1 MKKMTVI
8 FAALLLATTGAV
20 AEEATKDLTI
30 AAAEVSGKTVWV
42 ETSEDAQRHLQ
53 EDLAA
58 KTKELDDAV
67 NAKLE
72 QELADRLEEELG
84 L

>member
-1 MKKMTVI
+1 MKKTAVI
-8 FAALLLATTGAV
+8 FAALLLATTGAFAKEV
-20 AEEATKDLTI
+20 TKDLTI
-30 AAAEVSGKTVWV
+30 AAAEVSTKAVWI
-42 ETSEDAQRHLQ
+42 ETDEDAQRHLQ

-58 KTKELDDAV
+58 KTKELDEAV

-72 QELADRLEEELG
+72 EKLAAQLAQELG

>member
-1 MKKMTVI
+1 MKKTTVI

-30 AAAEVSGKTVWV
+30 AAAEVSSKTVWV

>member
-1 MKKMTVI
+1 MKKTTVI

-30 AAAEVSGKTVWV
+30 AAADVSSKTVWV

-72 QELADRLEEELG
+72 QELADRLAEELG

>member
-1 MKKMTVI
+1 MKKTTVI
-8 FAALLLATTGAV
+8 FAALLLATTGAL
-20 AEEATKDLTI
+20 AEEAAEDLTI
-30 AAAEVSGKTVWV
+30 AAAEVSAKAVWI
-42 ETSEDAQRHLQ
+42 ETDEDAQRHLQ

-58 KTKELDDAV
+58 KTKELDEVV

-72 QELADRLEEELG
+72 EKLAEQLAQKLG

>member
-1 MKKMTVI
+1 MKKTIVI
-8 FAALLLATTGAV
+8 LAALLLATTGAV

-30 AAAEVSGKTVWV
+30 AAAEVSSKAVWI

-58 KTKELDDAV
+58 KTKELDEAV

-72 QELADRLEEELG
+72 QALADRLAEELG